1 MSSITYSLKGGQ
13 ATSNNY
19 YEKAERLSNKVI
31 LDVSQNGKKYLQ
43 DFMEYIGKN
52 KVEELR
58 TKEEYAV
65 ELLFIGVILMEYS
78 EYAYGFNHK
87 WSGVFKG
94 LNSLRN
100 KEKIK
105 EKVDIIKGR
114 AILKALLKKKKI
126 KELDLDLFKKI
137 LSWLGCTGDF
147 KEEVFR
153 LNIWMEFL
161 SEKDPNYVEKF
172 LSFAFKEGEYLLK
185 EGQYYLG
192 EYISG
197 VKDYLGTY
205 ELMHRNKEDIIYC
218 GKGEIQYIFN
228 MVCAEILNKVY
239 KEKFLRCKEKLVFAP
254 ACMKQTL
261 KQCPSLKEKFG
272 YVCKRCSKECN
283 INKLTTIGK
292 NLDFKV
298 YVIPHETNLLNAK
311 REDNEKIGI
320 IGIACVLNL
329 ISGGWK
335 ALRLG
340 FIPQCAILEE
350 CGCSNHWL
358 KESKMTAI
366 NEERLSYIVKG

>member
-19 YEKAERLSNKVI
+19 YEKAERLSKKVI
-31 LDVSQNGKKYLQ
+31 LDVFQNGKEYLQ
-43 DFMEYIGKN
+43 DFMEYIVKN
-52 KVEELR
+52 KVEALR

-78 EYAYGFNHK
+78 EYAYGFNPK
-87 WSGVFKG
+87 WSGIFKW
-94 LNSLRN
+94 LNSLRD
-100 KEKIK
+100 KERIK

-114 AILKALLKKKKI
+114 AILKNLLKKKKI

-137 LSWLGCTGDF
+137 LSWLECTGDF

-153 LNIWMEFL
+153 LNIWMDFL
-161 SEKDPNYVEKF
+161 CEKDSNYVGKV
-172 LSFAFKEGEYLLK
+172 LMFALKEGEYLLK

-197 VKDYLGTY
+197 VKSYLSTY
-205 ELMHRNKEDIIYC
+205 ELIHRNKEDIIYC

-239 KEKFLRCKEKLVFAP
+239 KEKFLRCEEKIVFAP

-261 KQCPSLKEKFG
+261 KPCPSSKEKLG
-272 YVCKRCSKECN
+272 DVCKRCSKECN
-283 INKLTTIGK
+283 INKLTTLGK
-292 NLDFKV
+292 SLDFKV
-298 YVIPHETNLLNAK
+298 YVISHETNLLNEK
-311 REDNEKIGI
+311 RENNEKIGI

-340 FIPQCAILEE
+340 FIPQCVILEE
-350 CGCSNHWL
+350 CGCNNHWL

-366 NEERLSYIVKG
+366 NEKRLSYILKG

>member
-13 ATSNNY
+13 STSNNY

-31 LDVSQNGKKYLQ
+31 LNLSQNGKEYLQ
-43 DFMEYIGKN
+43 DYMEYIEKN

-78 EYAYGFNHK
+78 EYAYGFNPK
-87 WSGVFKG
+87 WNGVFKG

-100 KEKIK
+100 KERIK
-105 EKVDIIKGR
+105 GKVDIIKGR
-114 AILKALLKKKKI
+114 VILKVLLKKKKI
-126 KELDLDLFKKI
+126 KKLDLDLFKKI

-153 LNIWMEFL
+153 LNIWMGFL
-161 SEKDPNYVEKF
+161 SEKDPNYAEKF
-172 LSFAFKEGEYLLK
+172 LSFALKEGEYLLR

-192 EYISG
+192 EYISM
-197 VKDYLGTY
+197 VKDYLSTY
-205 ELMHRNKEDIIYC
+205 EVIHRNKEDIIYC

-228 MVCAEILNKVY
+228 MVCAEILNKIY
-239 KEKFLRCKEKLVFAP
+239 KEKFLRCKEKIVFAP

-261 KQCPSLKEKFG
+261 KPCLSLKEKFG

-283 INKLTTIGK
+283 INKLTTLGK
-292 NLDFKV
+292 SLDFKV

-311 REDNEKIGI
+311 RENNEKIGI

-329 ISGGWK
+329 MSGGWK

-340 FIPQCAILEE
+340 FIPQCVILEE

-358 KESKMTAI
+358 QGSKMTAKMKK
-366 NEERLSYIVKG
+366 E